1 MYTWFFFK
9 YLPLFNVIN
18 SQIIIWAWK
27 KWKSRLR
34 VCQSVLPSVTETSVY
49 SARTII
55 GFRHRATFIWPE
67 AQRSIVRKREGSDHT
82 GR

>member
-1 MYTWFFFK
+1 MPGKNGNLDYVCVSLFF
-9 YLPLFNVIN
+9 V
-18 SQIIIWAWK
+18 
-27 KWKSRLR
+27 
-34 VCQSVLPSVTETSVY
+34 SVTETSVY

-55 GFRHRATFIWPE
+55 AFRHRATFIWPE